1 MAEWSF
7 DQSISE
13 DTSPPFEDLVELRSA
28 FEIIDEVG
36 PRYDSGK
43 RLQQLDD
50 DLFDGLRLRTV
61 TDEHPLNWIK
71 GSVQAKNEI
80 LKKIPVG
87 SHSALEVVTGLNA
100 LKAARVDLPLHRE
113 SPVLLSEEYRIEQGL
128 VFVRSKPRI
137 KYITGKPT
145 SHYYAQISQD
155 WAQFFV
161 ELDVIGSVVTKLVLR
176 CLQEGRAICV
186 LQEISGC
193 ALQVPSSWNTK
204 SGLGGHAKS
213 QFLLT
218 CDLPEAWNFKS
229 MDTLERSDRKV
240 KARALRWLHAQYRL
254 PERPRD
260 LLTKDAVLNMLE
272 TKFKMKTPKVREE
285 VWKEAPISNWRISG
299 RRKNS

>member
-28 FEIIDEVG
+28 FEIIEEVG
-36 PRYDSGK
+36 PRYDTGT
-43 RLQQLDD
+43 RLQKLDD

-61 TDEHPLNWIK
+61 IDGHPLNWIL
-71 GSVQAKNEI
+71 GSVKAEKEI
-80 LKKIPVG
+80 LKKIPVD
-87 SHSALEVVTGLNA
+87 SHSALEVVTGLNT

-186 LQEISGC
+186 LQEVSGC
-193 ALQVPSSWNTK
+193 AL
-204 SGLGGHAKS
+204 
-213 QFLLT
+213 
-218 CDLPEAWNFKS
+218 
-229 MDTLERSDRKV
+229 
-240 KARALRWLHAQYRL
+240 
-254 PERPRD
+254 
-260 LLTKDAVLNMLE
+260 
-272 TKFKMKTPKVREE
+272 
-285 VWKEAPISNWRISG
+285 
-299 RRKNS
+299 